1 MFKKKKNHVVQLF
14 NYSFW
19 LYFMLK
25 VYVFMLLKQVG
36 SGTML
41 HLIFMYV
48 VFTEI
53 TNTNL
58 INNLTII

>member
-1 MFKKKKNHVVQLF
+1 
-14 NYSFW
+14 
-19 LYFMLK
+19 MLK